1 LKILIRKYPITAFI
15 ILAFG
20 ISYFVG
26 IPVRMFILD
35 DLFGK
40 QELGVGYYVKLFTV
54 YGPALAAL
62 IVTAV
67 TSGKAGLSALFSK
80 LKPDPK
86 HFIWW
91 LALPVAGTLITA
103 LAFIIQGTS
112 PYSLYTMIVNNL
124 PMFAAHLV
132 LATLII
138 GFGEEIGWRGWLWP
152 ELLKTRTVKSA
163 ILFIFIVWGLW
174 HLPIL
179 FMGYK
184 TAIPFVILVLSMSV
198 ILAWIWQRVNGNIFV
213 LAIAHASVDF
223 PEAFFEQRVLTSGHN
238 WDYILGMWAILS
250 IIYAAMAIIVF
261 LLPGWTNDVPADKN
275 SKILRG

>member
-1 LKILIRKYPITAFI
+1 
-15 ILAFG
+15 
-20 ISYFVG
+20 
-26 IPVRMFILD
+26 MFFLD
-35 DLFGK
+35 NWFGK

-54 YGPALAAL
+54 YGPALTA
-62 IVTAV
+62 ITVTAC
-67 TSGKAGLSALFSK
+67 TSGKAGLAALFSK

-86 HFIWW
+86 HFVWW
-91 LALPVAGTLITA
+91 LTLPVAGTLITIV
-103 LAFIIQGTS
+103 AFAIQGIPAYT
-112 PYSLYTMIVNNL
+112 LFTMIINNL
-124 PMFAAHLV
+124 SMFAAHII

-152 ELLKTRTVKSA
+152 TLLKTRTVKSA
-163 ILFIFIVWGLW
+163 ILFIFIAWGLW

-223 PEAFFEQRVLTSGHN
+223 PEAFFEQRVLASAHN

-250 IIYAAMAIIVF
+250 VVYAAVAIVVF

-275 SKILRG
+275 SKNLRGE